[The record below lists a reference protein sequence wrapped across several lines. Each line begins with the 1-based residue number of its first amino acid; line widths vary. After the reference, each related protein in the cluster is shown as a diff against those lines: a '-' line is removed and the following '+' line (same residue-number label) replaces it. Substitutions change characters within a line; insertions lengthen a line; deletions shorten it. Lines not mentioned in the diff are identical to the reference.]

1 MRNTKAKRARNF
13 LETMGYEYVSC
24 KKLDK
29 QYEIM
34 AYDPANDNYFR
45 YMVVFAD
52 TMLIIQSMEAG
63 KIQFMAEGEPVKLM
77 QIVEG

>member
-29 QYEIM
+29 QYEVM

>member
-13 LETMGYEYVSC
+13 LETIGYEYVSC

-29 QYEIM
+29 QYELM
-34 AYDPANDNYFR
+34 AYDPENDNYFR

-63 KIQFMAEGEPVKLM
+63 KIQFMPEGEPVKLM